1 MAFSGFSGSVIEA
14 IIHLKDRQTNNPLEQ
29 FSATNKVSLEAIEG
43 MAAQAFSGVEKLV
56 ELNLA
61 TTKSALG
68 ESFSYAHAALGAKD
82 APELM
87 ALQSDLLKPMA
98 DKAVVYMQHAPTIGT
113 SSSVEFT
120 KIIEVKTGEAQKA
133 FGGVLENLIKN
144 APAGIEPAV
153 AAFKHVLTAGQN
165 AIETAQIQAKKAVEG
180 AQTNVSAA
188 ARQTVDAVKKAA
200 KVA

>member
-14 IIHLKDRQTNNPLEQ
+14 IIHLKDRQMNNPLEQ

-43 MAAQAFSGVEKLV
+43 MAIQAFPGVEKLV

-61 TTKSALG
+61 TTKSAPG

-98 DKAVVYMQHAPTIGT
+98 DKAAVYMQHAPTIGT

-133 FGGVLENLIKN
+133 FGGVLENLTRMHRLASSPPWLRSN
-144 APAGIEPAV
+144 MC
-153 AAFKHVLTAGQN
+153 
-165 AIETAQIQAKKAVEG
+165 
-180 AQTNVSAA
+180 
-188 ARQTVDAVKKAA
+188 
-200 KVA
+200 